1 MSEEPLTRAWIDM
14 SDEGMQQYVQTGSV
28 EVGPDQDQEPAMP
41 EVHNAESGADEA
53 QQRAA
58 EESSHAGD
66 GIPVQPMQLVG
77 VPILEPDRV
86 VIDSEEFSA
95 SSTLN
100 ELRRA
105 ARKLGLSAGGSKS
118 KVWSRLVE
126 FEMKQQREAVEH
138 VAAEQLAKQPR
149 AVSQPK
155 EPSERQ
161 RQIHELTH

>member
-1 MSEEPLTRAWIDM
+1 MDGKSWKLVELNCRWGEVDDPCATFTSVPTRVLTLVSEEPLTRAWIDM

-77 VPILEPDRV
+77 VPILEPNRV

-126 FEMKQQREAVEH
+126 FE
-138 VAAEQLAKQPR
+138 AKR
-149 AVSQPK
+149 SG
-155 EPSERQ
+155 
-161 RQIHELTH
+161 